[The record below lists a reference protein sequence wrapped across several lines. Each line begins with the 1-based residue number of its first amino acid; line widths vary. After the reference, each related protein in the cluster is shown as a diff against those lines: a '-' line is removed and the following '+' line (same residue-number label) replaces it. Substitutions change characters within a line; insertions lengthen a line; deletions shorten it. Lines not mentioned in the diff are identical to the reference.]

1 MRVEVRPVSTHPIIP
16 QGTLLHRED
25 NTPAATDPKREG
37 HKLHHS
43 LRQKLQEELLRTPA
57 EVTVELR
64 VYQGMEAIMSRGN
77 WAGWRVEDPSGRKE
91 LE

>member
-1 MRVEVRPVSTHPIIP
+1 MSTHPIIP
-16 QGTLLHRED
+16 QVTPPPHED
-25 NTPAATDPKREG
+25 NTPAVMDPKREG
-37 HKLHHS
+37 LKLHHS
-43 LRQKLQEELLRTPA
+43 LRQKLQEEPLRTPA

-77 WAGWRVEDPSGRKE
+77 WADWRVEDPSGTEE